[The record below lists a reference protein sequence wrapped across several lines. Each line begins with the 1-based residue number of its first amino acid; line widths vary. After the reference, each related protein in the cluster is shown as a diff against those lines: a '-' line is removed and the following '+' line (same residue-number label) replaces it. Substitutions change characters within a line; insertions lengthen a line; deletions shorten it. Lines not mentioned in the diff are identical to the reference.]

1 MFARP
6 SDDIKQL
13 STESLSGGVNQK
25 LSFSRRV
32 LDFIRQNGVLIGMI
46 LVLIVFQ
53 TIEHKFF
60 AVKNLLNVLNQSSL
74 LIIMSTG
81 MMMAMSVRAVDL
93 SIAQVADASGLLA
106 ALLLIGKYPTWVVFL
121 VPLLFGA
128 FVGLVN
134 CLLVSYLGV
143 PAIIATLGSMFIIRS
158 MELTL
163 TNGAEAQILFTL
175 PKKITKVFL
184 FLGTGSVGPI
194 PFLILFTL
202 IVIAIAAFIRHKTV
216 MGREMDAI
224 GGNVKT
230 AYLSGINI
238 RKVFGL
244 AFIIGSVLSAISGV
258 ALTSR
263 TGSAV
268 PRSVEG
274 YLMECFVSVYLG
286 VILSK
291 RNKMNVVGTVVGA
304 LFVSLISNW
313 ITLMGLGAPY
323 KYAINGMIILIALSI
338 GAMRRSENKA

>member
-143 PAIIATLGSMFIIRS
+143 PAIIATLGSMFIISQYGVDFDQRRGS
-158 MELTL
+158 ADSLHI
-163 TNGAEAQILFTL
+163 AQENNKGVLVSWHRVRRPDSI
-175 PKKITKVFL
+175 PD
-184 FLGTGSVGPI
+184 PI
-194 PFLILFTL
+194 H
-202 IVIAIAAFIRHKTV
+202 ADRH
-216 MGREMDAI
+216 RH
-224 GGNVKT
+224 
-230 AYLSGINI
+230 
-238 RKVFGL
+238 
-244 AFIIGSVLSAISGV
+244 SGV
-258 ALTSR
+258 YPA
-263 TGSAV
+263 
-268 PRSVEG
+268 
-274 YLMECFVSVYLG
+274 
-286 VILSK
+286 
-291 RNKMNVVGTVVGA
+291 
-304 LFVSLISNW
+304 
-313 ITLMGLGAPY
+313 
-323 KYAINGMIILIALSI
+323 
-338 GAMRRSENKA
+338 